1 LLGATVA
8 VGTAVE
14 LTDGAGGGAD
24 WTAVSV
30 GDGTGVGGLVGG
42 SVMAVPAVV
51 DVGLAPAVTD
61 IVGVGVGVGVLVDG
75 AAVVVV
81 AVVVVAVAVAPEP
94 PVRVVVVGVAVA
106 VGVAVEVLV
115 AVGEG
120 VSVGVRVAVAV
131 AVGVLVEPLPTDQ
144 AMGMLPPPLLGW
156 PSIVRTVLYAPS
168 GKEPEREA

>member
-14 LTDGAGGGAD
+14 LADGAGGGAD

-61 IVGVGVGVGVLVDG
+61 IVGVGVGVLVDG